1 MTFRHLGVFVFSL
14 SVALVAV
21 GATRES
27 RLDDRPAAERQGNK
41 VAFEA
46 ALAATT
52 PEIWKSPNGG
62 TLPYRMHIPGKMETG
77 RTYPLV
83 IHMHGAGSRGANNLN
98 QIRNGGADFI
108 AWAKR
113 QGEEFVFVAP
123 QCPVKMKWV
132 DSPWKARKSTMKE
145 SPTPYLRM
153 AMEIID
159 DVRKR
164 YPVDQDRIYVMGIS
178 MGGYAT
184 WELLQRRPEL
194 FAAALPCCGGG
205 DSALAPRLVDIPI
218 WTFHGDRDR
227 TVPVVRSRDM
237 VAAIRA
243 AGGSKIKYR
252 EYPGKGHN
260 VWTPTFSD
268 DSVFEWLF
276 SQRRKQGL
284 SKVRCSKTQA
294 SGD

>member
-1 MTFRHLGVFVFSL
+1 M
-14 SVALVAV
+14 
-21 GATRES
+21 
-27 RLDDRPAAERQGNK
+27 GNK
-41 VAFEA
+41 EAFEA
-46 ALAATT
+46 AFAVTT

-62 TLPYRMHIPGKMETG
+62 TLPYRMHIPAKIEPG

-83 IHMHGAGSRGANNLN
+83 IHMHGVGSRGTNNLN
-98 QIRNGGADFI
+98 QLRNGGADFI

-123 QCPVKMKWV
+123 QCPAEMRWV
-132 DSPWKARKSTMKE
+132 DSLPRGKKHTMKE
-145 SPTPYLRM
+145 SPTPAMRM

-159 DVRKR
+159 DVRTR
-164 YPVDQDRIYVMGIS
+164 YPVDQGRIYVMGIS
-178 MGGYAT
+178 MGGHAT

-205 DSALAPRLVDIPI
+205 DSALASRLVDIPI
-218 WTFHGDRDR
+218 WAFHGDRDR
-227 TVPVVRSRDM
+227 TVSVVRSRDM
-237 VAAIRA
+237 VAAIKA
-243 AGGSKIKYR
+243 AGGTKIKYR

-276 SQRRKQGL
+276 SQRRKQ
-284 SKVRCSKTQA
+284 
-294 SGD
+294 D